1 MGPRPEPLSGNEA
14 HVSAGDVS
22 LTPSQIAD
30 DAQYSAQ
37 FAAVLADRNAHP
49 AGAANRIT
57 LVRPRLGLAPD
68 DSQHL
73 PALMAAALGCLLM
86 AGTGS
91 ALWYAVLG
99 IAPREAATGSEMI
112 VAAPNNRPL
121 DAAAPAPAL
130 LPTALIAGETPV
142 PGETL
147 QRAASPLG
155 PDEWSIRQVWLPA
168 AANPAPAQP
177 AVIAIE
183 TAAVPAQAPGP
194 EMVAAQ
200 PTTDTAVQVAA
211 LPDATSTDPSGAVQ
225 LTGLRAAGD
234 AADQTPDATD
244 LPVKTSDGNGK
255 SPPAYGF
262 VDPYPEKPA
271 SGLSSIT
278 TASRAGAGA
287 AKGDDKAATGKSGSS
302 GSGGAGSGSTGKHD
316 SKGTKGDKGSR
327 DNGSGD
333 AGKDKGK
340 DDRGKGHADKD
351 NGGKGHGD
359 KDKGGKGNGKGSD

>member
-1 MGPRPEPLSGNEA
+1 
-14 HVSAGDVS
+14 
-22 LTPSQIAD
+22 
-30 DAQYSAQ
+30 
-37 FAAVLADRNAHP
+37 
-49 AGAANRIT
+49 
-57 LVRPRLGLAPD
+57 
-68 DSQHL
+68 
-73 PALMAAALGCLLM
+73 MAAALGCLLM

-99 IAPREAATGSEMI
+99 IAPREVATGSEMI
-112 VAAPNNRPL
+112 AAASNNRLL
-121 DAAAPAPAL
+121 DAAAPAL
-130 LPTALIAGETPV
+130 LPTVLIAGETRA

-147 QRAASPLG
+147 QATASPLG
-155 PDEWSIRQVWLPA
+155 PDEWLPA

-177 AVIAIE
+177 AAIAIE
-183 TAAVPAQAPGP
+183 TAAVPVPAPGA
-194 EMVAAQ
+194 EMAAAQ
-200 PTTDTAVQVAA
+200 PTTETAVQTVA

-225 LTGLRAAGD
+225 LTSLPAAGD

-244 LPVKTSDGNGK
+244 LPVKTSEGNGK

-316 SKGTKGDKGSR
+316 SKGAKGDKGSK

-340 DDRGKGHADKD
+340 DDSGKGYGDKD
-351 NGGKGHGD
+351 KGGKGHGD